1 MNTVLSNTDAL
12 IVIDTISLQLS
23 GIAPSSDQA
32 SPSPIDLSLWHVI
45 LPGRP
50 ETSPELDAA
59 FSMRISKGSTLT
71 LRCVSATCNYDAAT
85 ILYGVAGHT
94 MPHGLYTTKV
104 VTSSLTMAV
113 QPDPDQ
119 LNGLPP
125 LQAPQNFTAL
135 KMNFLA
141 IGITRFYL
149 EVAVYDTAGNGED
162 QELYGYY
169 KLPMTVL
176 VG

>member
-1 MNTVLSNTDAL
+1 MNTFLSNTDAL
-12 IVIDTISLQLS
+12 IVIDTISLLTS
-23 GIAPSSDQA
+23 SFAPSSDQA
-32 SPSPIDLSLWHVI
+32 TPASMDPSLWNLI

-59 FSMRISKGSTLT
+59 FSMRLAKGSKLT

-85 ILYGVAGHT
+85 ILYGATGHT
-94 MPHGLYTTKV
+94 LPHGLYTTKV
-104 VTSSLTMAV
+104 VISSLMAV

-125 LQAPQNFTAL
+125 LQATQNFTAL
-135 KMNFLA
+135 KMKFLG
-141 IGITRFYL
+141 IGIVRFYL

-169 KLPMTVL
+169 KLPLTVL